1 MPRFL
6 LVVFQHKVVASPVSD
21 PNIVTIVV
29 LYYKIA
35 PHSGAYSQFSTYNN
49 MHSIYMTTT
58 VSYFKNGPQI
68 GNKRNRDRDND
79 YRDGTVS
86 TMKRYTRRRR
96 GGDRRNKNKR
106 TEYSRRRRR

>member
-1 MPRFL
+1 M
-6 LVVFQHKVVASPVSD
+6 VASPTSD
-21 PNIVTIVV
+21 PNKVTIVV
-29 LYYKIA
+29 LYCKIA

-68 GNKRNRDRDND
+68 GNNRNKRNRDRDND